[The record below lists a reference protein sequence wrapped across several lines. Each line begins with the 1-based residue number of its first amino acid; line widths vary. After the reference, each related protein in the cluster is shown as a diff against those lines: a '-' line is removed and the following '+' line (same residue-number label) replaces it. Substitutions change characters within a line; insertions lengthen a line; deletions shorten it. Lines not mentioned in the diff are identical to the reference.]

1 MEPRPPQT
9 GHTNC
14 AVENIIHVKERYHM
28 PLGLMVA
35 TSAFAVVRA
44 VLWVYGV
51 PITLP
56 VLPGEKLSS
65 LF

>member
-1 MEPRPPQT
+1 
-9 GHTNC
+9 
-14 AVENIIHVKERYHM
+14 M

-51 PITLP
+51 PYIHTLP
-56 VLPGEKLSS
+56 VLPGEI
-65 LF
+65 FQACFEW